1 MTTTK
6 RVVRVSQ
13 EQISAARAVI
23 RMSGGPDKV
32 TPLIRKIAEAGPPS
46 HGVVDHPAT

>member
-1 MTTTK
+1 MSSTK

-13 EQISAARAVI
+13 EQIAAARAVI

-32 TPLIRKIAEAGPPS
+32 SPLIRKIAEAAPPAA
-46 HGVVDHPAT
+46 GFLDQPAS

>member
-1 MTTTK
+1 MSTTK

-32 TPLIRKIAEAGPPS
+32 SPLIRKIAESAPPLD
-46 HGVVDHPAT
+46 GVADHPAS

>member
-1 MTTTK
+1 MTATK

-23 RMSGGPDKV
+23 RMSGGADKV
-32 TPLIRKIAEAGPPS
+32 SPLIRKIAEAAPRAEAEGRL
-46 HGVVDHPAT
+46 G